1 MKLHELN
8 SNQVNSGPVKIRGG
22 NAITGFFRSFLGRR
36 DPVLVDG
43 YMKKGLSDDFV
54 MFSESAR
61 SANWSEISVRSVRAL
76 EYFGR
81 EFAQD
86 GICAKV
92 RLTL

>member
-1 MKLHELN
+1 MKLHDLA
-8 SNQVNSGPVKIRGG
+8 SNQGNSAPSKIRGG
-22 NAITGFFRSFLGRR
+22 NAFTAFLKSVLGRK

-43 YMKKGLSDDFV
+43 YMRKGPSDEFI

-61 SANWSEISVRSVRAL
+61 SANWSEIAVRNVRAL

-86 GICAKV
+86 GVCAKV

>member
-1 MKLHELN
+1 MKLHELVP
-8 SNQVNSGPVKIRGG
+8 NQGDSGPVKIRGG
-22 NAITGFFRSFLGRR
+22 NAFTGFLRSILGRK

-61 SANWSEISVRSVRAL
+61 SDNWSEISVRRVRAL

-86 GICAKV
+86 SICAKV